1 MLSPDVDYP
10 GGLKQGRVNQTD
22 VNRVT
27 LPEMTDWHVCSEC
40 QTIFEPNHFDATRWL
55 LTRCASFSKCTVWM
69 GFKLSRSA
77 IKHVLLHHCGQD
89 SWLKRHPSLHFL
101 FCTICTV
108 QMVGG
113 YYYEIMVVVG
123 LIKTVKMTMMIIQQ
137 AIVRRGGGYR
147 SPIAR
152 HPILTLDR
160 VPPGR
165 YIITSIIASSPFDV
179 HPISGYIFF
188 NIRQAQQIFQC

>member
-1 MLSPDVDYP
+1 
-10 GGLKQGRVNQTD
+10 
-22 VNRVT
+22 
-27 LPEMTDWHVCSEC
+27 
-40 QTIFEPNHFDATRWL
+40 
-55 LTRCASFSKCTVWM
+55 
-69 GFKLSRSA
+69 
-77 IKHVLLHHCGQD
+77 
-89 SWLKRHPSLHFL
+89 
-101 FCTICTV
+101 
-108 QMVGG
+108 MVGG

-179 HPISGYIFF
+179 HPISGYI
-188 NIRQAQQIFQC
+188 NILQHKTGPADISMLGGLHTPLMTNTSNTAPNYCPEI